1 LLSRLSECMPMISRS
16 DGKLFHLVLADRPA
30 AYPAERKFGQTGKL
44 SVFFWYSHICNAD
57 CTRTSLVILPKS
69 TGRVALFR
77 RIEYVA
83 DMLAEKLRC
92 SPELETM
99 YELRGEKLLEQP
111 F

>member
-1 LLSRLSECMPMISRS
+1 MISRS

-30 AYPAERKFGQTGKL
+30 VYPAERKFRRTCKL
-44 SVFFWYSHICNAD
+44 SVFFWYSHISNAD

-69 TGRVALFR
+69 TGRVGLFR
-77 RIEYVA
+77 RIESVA

-99 YELRGEKLLEQP
+99 YELCGEKLLDLP
-111 F
+111 V